1 MTEKNIY
8 ITLNLTCTSVY
19 RCLCMYVCV
28 IQLQYLHLSAIYLLQ
43 QLISLYWSKA
53 AVDCL
58 LLLPSVRRKGDVDA
72 DIDSE

>member
-1 MTEKNIY
+1 
-8 ITLNLTCTSVY
+8 
-19 RCLCMYVCV
+19 MYVCV
-28 IQLQYLHLSAIYLLQ
+28 IQLQYLHLSAIYLLR